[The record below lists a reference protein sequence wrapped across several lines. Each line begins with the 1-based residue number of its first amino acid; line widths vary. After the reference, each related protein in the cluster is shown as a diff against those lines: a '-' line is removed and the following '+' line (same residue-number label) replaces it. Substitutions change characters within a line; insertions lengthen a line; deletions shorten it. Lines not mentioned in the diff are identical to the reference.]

1 MDANDSNLSSS
12 TDSDNSD
19 VNNPSSS
26 STSGDTLII
35 TKTKS
40 VKSAVWKYFGYKDE
54 AAMKE
59 ETAVC

>member
-1 MDANDSNLSSS
+1 MVTFRVLVRQRLQIVIVAVVILL
-12 TDSDNSD
+12 
-19 VNNPSSS
+19 V
-26 STSGDTLII
+26 GDTLI

-59 ETAVC
+59 ETTLCQICCI